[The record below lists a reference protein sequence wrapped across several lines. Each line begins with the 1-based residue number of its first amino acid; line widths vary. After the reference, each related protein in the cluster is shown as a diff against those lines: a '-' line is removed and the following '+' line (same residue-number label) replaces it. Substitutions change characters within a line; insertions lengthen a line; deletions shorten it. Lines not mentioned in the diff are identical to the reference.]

1 MYITNEIPTYNHVA
15 PGVVTFTYSTADG
28 KGLTVE
34 NFTDITVAGLYLVK
48 GYTPAGIVADGKIE
62 AVTGSVV
69 KGPGTAGLLTAADE
83 ETDKE
88 KIWHYTSD
96 SKLVVFVD
104 GVLTNGYTFETLPV
118 SSEGL
123 GTVRA
128 YIAPVTVTQGE
139 TVVLTDWIDTAYV
152 NIDYTQAVDYAQVN
166 TIGVYDVK
174 TTSGAPTGL
183 YAIESQLVFADGTT
197 KNVTVDAIVG
207 TDGVAHTAK
216 DIATN
221 SLYGYNSATRASLPD
236 LELDAFTYAVNATTG
251 NYTLTMIPAE
261 ASEENATIYA
271 SQFFAKI
278 GGQFPYVANNATTFV
293 VRTGTPAT
301 GYTWTVYTGFEKLP
315 SLKADKATVTVVDK
329 NHDGVQDLVF
339 IESNYDFVAANEYV
353 YITSSYPT
361 VNYVNG
367 LVVSYT
373 YPTTDGTITVS
384 AQSLIN
390 YEWVT
395 YDPNFGYVKHS
406 ATVTALNFVG
416 GDITC
421 TKDHTT
427 YTGCTD
433 GHRATAFNGVGLYK
447 VTQKDAAGAV
457 TLLEK
462 VDVRTV
468 VAPGYEGLIKVE
480 KIANEDAVAPIQENW
495 HYNSNSK
502 LVVFVDGVPTDGF
515 TFETLY
521 ANSYE
526 KDEYSVQAEIIPQ
539 TVVQGSTVVATDWIG
554 TMYVTITLNH

>member
-1 MYITNEIPTYNHVA
+1 MLADETNFIVYSSHVKAAVERDTGAITGTPAVGAVVAYTVGNGGYINAEVLTTTVSGQIANATYGHGEHNIE
-15 PGVVTFTYSTADG
+15 
-28 KGLTVE
+28 K
-34 NFTDITVAGLYLVK
+34 ITVNNTPYTVSYFAETSANDDGAAAFKAGLNAVIYLDK
-48 GYTPAGIVADGKIE
+48 YGYV
-62 AVTGSVV
+62 
-69 KGPGTAGLLTAADE
+69 
-83 ETDKE
+83 
-88 KIWHYTSD
+88 
-96 SKLVVFVD
+96 
-104 GVLTNGYTFETLPV
+104 
-118 SSEGL
+118 
-123 GTVRA
+123 
-128 YIAPVTVTQGE
+128 
-139 TVVLTDWIDTAYV
+139 AYV
-152 NIDYTQAVDYAQVN
+152 DYTQAVDYAQVN

-221 SLYGYNSATRASLPD
+221 SLYGYNSATSASLPD

-261 ASEENATIYA
+261 AQKNATIYA

-293 VRTGTPAT
+293 VRTGTAAT

-315 SLKADKATVTVVDK
+315 SLVADKATVTVVNK
-329 NHDGVQDLVF
+329 NGDNVQDLVF

-384 AQSLIN
+384 AQGLIN

-395 YDPNFGYVKHS
+395 HDPDFGDVKHS
-406 ATVTALNFVG
+406 ATVSALNFVG

-421 TKDHTT
+421 TKAHTS

-433 GHRATAFNGVGLYK
+433 GHRATTFNGVGLYK

-468 VAPGYEGLIKVE
+468 VEPGYEGLIKVK